1 MMDAVDRR
9 IIASLQGGL
18 PLCHRPYA
26 EAALGLGITEAEL
39 INRIGQLVEAGV
51 LSRFGPLFNVEA
63 MGGSYVLAAMAVP
76 EDVFEAVTSM
86 VNAHVEVAHNYE
98 REHLLN
104 MWFVVAAETAERAA
118 AVIDEIALETGLDV
132 YAMPKLD
139 EYFVELKLVP

>member
-1 MMDAVDRR
+1 MDAVDRQ
-9 IIASLQGGL
+9 IIASLQGGF
-18 PLCHRPYA
+18 PLGHRPYA
-26 EAALGLGITEAEL
+26 EAAFGLGITEAEL
-39 INRIGQLVEAGV
+39 IDRIGQLLETGV

-76 EDVFEAVTSM
+76 EDVFEAVTAK

-104 MWFVVAAETAERAA
+104 MWFVVAAETAQRASE
-118 AVIDEIALETGLDV
+118 VIDAIGHETGLDV

>member
-1 MMDAVDRR
+1 MDALDRR
-9 IIASLQGGL
+9 IIANLQGGF
-18 PLCHRPYA
+18 PLGHRPYA
-26 EAALGLGITEAEL
+26 EAALRLGISEAQL
-39 INRIGQLVEAGV
+39 IDRIGQLLETGV

-63 MGGSYVLAAMAVP
+63 MGGTYVLAAMSVP
-76 EDVFEAVTSM
+76 EDVFEAVTAK

-104 MWFVVAAETAERAA
+104 MWFVVAAETAERAFQ
-118 AVIDEIALETGLDV
+118 VIDEIALETGLDV

>member
-9 IIASLQGGL
+9 IIAGLQGGF
-18 PLCHRPYA
+18 PLGHRPYA
-26 EAALGLGITEAEL
+26 EAALRLGMAEAEL
-39 INRIGQLVEAGV
+39 IDRIGRLLEAGV

-63 MGGSYVLAAMAVP
+63 MGGTYVLAAMAVP
-76 EDVFEAVTSM
+76 EDVFEAVTAK

-104 MWFVVAAETAERAA
+104 MWFVVAAESAARAA
-118 AVIDEIALETGLDV
+118 EVIDEIALETGLDV

>member
-1 MMDAVDRR
+1 MDAVDRR
-9 IIASLQGGL
+9 IIASLQGGF
-18 PLCHRPYA
+18 PLGHRPYA
-26 EAALGLGITEAEL
+26 EAALKLGITEAEL
-39 INRIGQLVEAGV
+39 IDRIGQLLETGV

-63 MGGSYVLAAMAVP
+63 MGGTYVLAAMSVP
-76 EDVFEAVTSM
+76 EDVFEAVTAK

-104 MWFVVAAETAERAA
+104 MWFVVAAETAERAVE
-118 AVIDEIALETGLDV
+118 VIDEIAQETGLDV